1 MILIDKSGHMVST
14 DNVEELHRFAEWLG
28 LRRSWFQLSVNFKRP
43 HYDLTTKRMIKK
55 AISMGAKEVSGRE
68 LIERA
73 FWRKEKNETEDL

>member
-14 DNVEELHRFAEWLG
+14 DDVEELHRFAEWLG
-28 LRRSWFQLSVNFKRP
+28 MRRGWFQSSVDFKHP
-43 HYDLTTKRMIKK
+43 HYDLTTKRMINK

-73 FWRKEKNETEDL
+73 FWRKERK